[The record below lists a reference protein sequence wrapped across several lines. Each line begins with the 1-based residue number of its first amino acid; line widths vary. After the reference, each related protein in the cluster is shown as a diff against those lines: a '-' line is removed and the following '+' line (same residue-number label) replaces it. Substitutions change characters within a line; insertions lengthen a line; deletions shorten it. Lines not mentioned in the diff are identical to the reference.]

1 MRRFKRIYLNPKI
14 TFEET
19 KPLSTHNTLPY
30 THSQHKE
37 EKNFTITYHN
47 IITLQSKGSQKLF
60 NYLVIKLIYKENK
73 HSVLSIA
80 AAVQINEVYIG
91 GMSINHKSS
100 NVVSVTKMQ

>member
-1 MRRFKRIYLNPKI
+1 MLRFKRIYLNPKI
-14 TFEET
+14 TFGET
-19 KPLSTHNTLPY
+19 KPLSTHLPY

-37 EKNFTITYHN
+37 EKHFTITYHN
-47 IITLQSKGSQKLF
+47 ITLQSKGSQKLF
-60 NYLVIKLIYKENK
+60 NYLIIKLIYKQNK

-80 AAVQINEVYIG
+80 AAVQINEVYKG